1 MCNINNIVESIVK
14 GTAINKRNTFCT
26 AYSTKSGLS
35 AYFDYSK
42 YHFEDFSTK
51 YVVYLIVAGNSH
63 YVGITDCVSR
73 RMQQHI
79 DNNESI
85 INAGKEDGK
94 IYFTIVHI
102 ADDKDGARM
111 VEDKINT
118 TMQYIHP
125 KFILNKVR

>member
-1 MCNINNIVESIVK
+1 LN
-14 GTAINKRNTFCT
+14 
-26 AYSTKSGLS
+26 
-35 AYFDYSK
+35 
-42 YHFEDFSTK
+42 K

-79 DNNESI
+79 DKNTSI
-85 INAGKEDGK
+85 INASVSEGDGK
-94 IYFTIVHI
+94 IYYTIVHI
-102 ADDKDGARM
+102 ADDKEGARA
-111 VEDKINT
+111 VEEKINT